1 MANSLGNAAHA
12 LDGTVATLQTNIATY
27 LGAGGSARVLVEWL
41 DQALRNADSTHAK
54 ALLNARLKGRPS
66 PHQTSG
72 ATLVSLSSGAV
83 YP

>member
-1 MANSLGNAAHA
+1 MANSLGTAAHA
-12 LDGTVATLQTNIATY
+12 LDGTAATLQTQVATY
-27 LGAGGSARVLVEWL
+27 LGAGGSARTLVEWL
-41 DQALRNADSTHAK
+41 DQALRNADTTHAK

-72 ATLVSLSSGAV
+72 ATLVSLTPAAV